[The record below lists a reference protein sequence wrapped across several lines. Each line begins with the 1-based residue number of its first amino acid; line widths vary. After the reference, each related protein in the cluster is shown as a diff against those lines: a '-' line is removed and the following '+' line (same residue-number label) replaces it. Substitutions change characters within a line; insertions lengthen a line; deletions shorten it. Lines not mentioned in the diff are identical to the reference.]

1 MRLWVPCPAYEPTV
15 DVSRGADSETTI
27 GRITLTAGQRLLI
40 LAIAEPWLRR
50 AGAGPVDIIPY
61 TDGFLYCINF
71 GSCNIR
77 WKVVFRLESAN
88 TASLRDTL

>member
-1 MRLWVPCPAYEPTV
+1 MVVVGLVSNVKACCKAAIRLSIASLNTALGKVIFLLFNLIPNDATEAKKVCC
-15 DVSRGADSETTI
+15 
-27 GRITLTAGQRLLI
+27 IT
-40 LAIAEPWLRR
+40 
-50 AGAGPVDIIPY
+50 IIPY